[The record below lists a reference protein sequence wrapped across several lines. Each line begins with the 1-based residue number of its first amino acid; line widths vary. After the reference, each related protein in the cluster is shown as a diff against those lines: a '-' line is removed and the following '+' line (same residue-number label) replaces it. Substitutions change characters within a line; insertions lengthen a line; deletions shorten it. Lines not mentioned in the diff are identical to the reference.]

1 MWNDIIIAG
10 HRPVQDGKFPKKAWL
25 WAIIMA
31 YATGEP
37 LIPVVIDSKVKMQ
50 TKVKYLP
57 EIELESLTSQE
68 REIFNKWIGKSNS
81 HKWSFIN
88 KKQILE
94 WVFAKMRKDAE
105 KLMNAYKKEL
115 PNVLEISK

>member
-1 MWNDIIIAG
+1 
-10 HRPVQDGKFPKKAWL
+10 
-25 WAIIMA
+25 MA

-81 HKWSFIN
+81 HK
-88 KKQILE
+88 
-94 WVFAKMRKDAE
+94 
-105 KLMNAYKKEL
+105 
-115 PNVLEISK
+115 